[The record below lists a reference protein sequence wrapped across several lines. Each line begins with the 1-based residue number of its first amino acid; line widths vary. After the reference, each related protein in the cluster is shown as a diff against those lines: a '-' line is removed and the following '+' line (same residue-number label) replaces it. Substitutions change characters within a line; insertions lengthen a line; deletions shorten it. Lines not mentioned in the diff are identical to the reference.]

1 MSKKK
6 RFPGIV
12 CAALGHDYQVFSD
25 ERYVYIVRLGRS
37 GAGDYD
43 QAIASPDE
51 FTPILGNV
59 RLVRT
64 EIQLVRCTLVR
75 RRTVIA
81 IQHGEETARL
91 HAHEAL
97 TEEQILDVFGGL
109 PLHMSLEKRSI
120 MPVQGNWLE
129 IGMFFAVFVLAL
141 LGIACRETDGLRSAA
156 KWLSLGWMLT
166 PAIWLVL
173 AGRRRK
179 FSAATKTPFALGIG
193 AMASLFACVFL
204 WLAPGCRPLDW
215 SETFLPAAVV
225 VVVAVLLYTAAR
237 QKFEPLIMLA
247 VAVLTL
253 VGYAPGTVL
262 CLNELPS
269 PRSQETEQVSVVELT
284 GRYDRGDYAYYAVV
298 ESNGVQSCY
307 QVSREEYDA
316 LTEGGAAQVVHTT
329 GALGIRYVD
338 VLCE

>member
-1 MSKKK
+1 MSMKK

-12 CAALGHDYQVFSD
+12 CSALGHDYQVFSD
-25 ERYVYIVRLGRS
+25 ERYVYIVRLGRAGAEDYEMAIS
-37 GAGDYD
+37 G
-43 QAIASPDE
+43 PEE
-51 FTPILGNV
+51 FTPILGKV

-64 EIQLVRCTLVR
+64 EIKSVRCSLVR
-75 RRTVIA
+75 RRTAIA

-91 HAHEAL
+91 LAHEQL
-97 TEEQILDVFGGL
+97 SESQILEVFGGL
-109 PLHMSLEKRSI
+109 PLHMSMEKRSV

-141 LGIACRETDGLRSAA
+141 LGIACREIDGLRGAA
-156 KWLSLGWMLT
+156 KWLSLGWMVI

-179 FSAATKTPFALGIG
+179 VSAATRTPFELGIG

-204 WLAPGCRPLDW
+204 WLTPPGRPLDW
-215 SETFLPAAVV
+215 TESILPVAVV
-225 VVVAVLLYTAAR
+225 VVAAMLLYTVAR
-237 QKFEPLIMLA
+237 QKLEPLAMLA

-253 VGYAPGTVL
+253 VGYAPGAVL
-262 CLNELPS
+262 CLNELPA
-269 PRSQETEQVSVVELT
+269 PRSQVTEQVAVVELVSQ
-284 GRYDRGDYAYYAVV
+284 YDRGDYAYYAVV
-298 ESNGVQSCY
+298 ESGGVQSCHR
-307 QVSREEYDA
+307 VSREEYDA
-316 LTEGGAAQVVHTT
+316 LTEGAAAQVVYTT

>member
-1 MSKKK
+1 MSKTK

-25 ERYVYIVRLGRS
+25 ERYVYIVRLGRA
-37 GAGDYD
+37 GAEDYEL
-43 QAIASPDE
+43 AISAPEE

-64 EIQLVRCTLVR
+64 EIKAVRCSLVR
-75 RRTVIA
+75 RRTAIA
-81 IQHGEETARL
+81 ILHGEETARL
-91 HAHEAL
+91 LAHEQLSEA
-97 TEEQILDVFGGL
+97 QILEVFGGL
-109 PLHMSLEKRSI
+109 PLHMSMEKRSV

-141 LGIACRETDGLRSAA
+141 LGIACREIDGLRGAA
-156 KWLSLGWMLT
+156 KWLSLGWMII

-179 FSAATKTPFALGIG
+179 VSAATRTPFALGIG
-193 AMASLFACVFL
+193 AMASLFSCVFL
-204 WLAPGCRPLDW
+204 WLTPAGRPLDW
-215 SETFLPAAVV
+215 TEALLPAAAVA
-225 VVVAVLLYTAAR
+225 VVAVLLYTAAR
-237 QKFEPLIMLA
+237 QKLEPLAMLA

-262 CLNELPS
+262 CLNELPA
-269 PRSQETEQVSVVELT
+269 PKSQVIEQAAVVELVSQ
-284 GRYDRGDYAYYAVV
+284 YDRGDYVYYAVV
-298 ESNGVQSCY
+298 ESDGVQSCY
-307 QVSREEYDA
+307 RISREEYDA

-338 VLCE
+338 VFCE